1 MYYPQVLVQNV
12 FSRFNYQN
20 EWNLVIK
27 QIMSTI
33 INYKYKQIMST
44 IINYLSIYYQIELN
58 LTPVFEQ

>member
-1 MYYPQVLVQNV
+1 
-12 FSRFNYQN
+12 
-20 EWNLVIK
+20 
-27 QIMSTI
+27 MSTI